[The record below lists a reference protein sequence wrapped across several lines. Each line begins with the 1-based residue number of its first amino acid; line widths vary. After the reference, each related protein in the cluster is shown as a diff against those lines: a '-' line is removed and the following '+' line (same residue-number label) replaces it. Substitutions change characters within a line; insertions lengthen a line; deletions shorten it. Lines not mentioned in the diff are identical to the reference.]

1 MANQSGWHEGNLP
14 PKDGVYL
21 VRVTP
26 EDSWELGFGNH
37 PPILVA
43 SYNKAEDAWAV
54 HGAILPI
61 HDFGENII
69 AWHEIPPE

>member
-14 PKDGVYL
+14 PQDGAYL
-21 VRVTP
+21 VRITS
-26 EDSWELGFGNH
+26 EDGRELGMGDH

-43 SYNKAEDAWAV
+43 SYKKMENSWRV
-54 HGAILPI
+54 HGAIIPV

-69 AWHEIPPE
+69 AWHELPPE